1 MEEANIFKLIRT
13 VELFTNE
20 SIVRWTK
27 SFQPAI
33 GISSILVLAELRAK
47 GKQKQST
54 LSNELGYTPG
64 AMTNISNKLI
74 KEGYAE
80 RQYNENDRRM
90 VLLAITEKGLSVLV
104 EAQQTG
110 LELRKELFSVLSK
123 EEIEQFL
130 TIHEKLLH
138 SLERD

>member
-20 SIVRWTK
+20 SIVKWTK
-27 SFQPAI
+27 AFQPNV
-33 GISSILVLAELRAK
+33 GISSILVLAELRTK
-47 GKQKQST
+47 GMQKQST

-64 AMTNISNKLI
+64 AMTNIANKLI

-80 RQYNENDRRM
+80 RKYNEDDRRM
-90 VLLAITEKGLSVLV
+90 VLLAITEKGLSILK

-110 LELRKELFSVLSK
+110 QELRQELFEVLSK
-123 EEIEQFL
+123 EEIAQFL
-130 TIHEKLLH
+130 AIHEKLLKA
-138 SLERD
+138 RDK

>member
-1 MEEANIFKLIRT
+1 MEETNIFKLIRT

-27 SFQPAI
+27 AFQHNI
-33 GISSILVLAELRAK
+33 GISSILVLSELRTK
-47 GKQKQST
+47 GMQKQST

-64 AMTNISNKLI
+64 AMTNIANKLI

-80 RQYNENDRRM
+80 RKYNKDDRRM
-90 VLLAITEKGLSVLV
+90 VLLTITEKGLSVLE

-110 LELRKELFSVLSK
+110 QELRRELFDVLSQD
-123 EEIEQFL
+123 EIAQL
-130 TIHEKLLH
+130 LSIHEKLLKG
-138 SLERD
+138 LDK

>member
-1 MEEANIFKLIRT
+1 MEETNIFKLIRT

-74 KEGYAE
+74 NEGYAE
-80 RQYNENDRRM
+80 RKYNENDRRM

-110 LELRKELFSVLSK
+110 LELRKELFSVLSN

-130 TIHEKLLH
+130 TIHEKLLR
-138 SLERD
+138 SLESD

>member
-20 SIVRWTK
+20 SIVKWTK
-27 SFQPAI
+27 AFQPNV
-33 GISSILVLAELRAK
+33 GISSILVLAELRTK
-47 GKQKQST
+47 GMQKQST

-64 AMTNISNKLI
+64 AMTNIANKLI

-80 RQYNENDRRM
+80 RKYNEDDRRM
-90 VLLAITEKGLSVLV
+90 VLLAITEKGLSILK

-110 LELRKELFSVLSK
+110 QELRQELFEVLSK
-123 EEIEQFL
+123 EEIAQFL
-130 TIHEKLLH
+130 AIHEKLLKG
-138 SLERD
+138 RDK